1 MSILS
6 ILPSFDNTLG
16 AFLQYPLYRILFFI
30 TMFESSPLFGMI
42 VPGQLFIML
51 AGFLSELGLMSLPL
65 VIIFA
70 SIAAVVGDI
79 LAYILGKVYGP
90 KLIIKFGKYL
100 LITREQYLATE
111 HSLINHP
118 LRTLALGRF
127 SAATRALAFFIAG
140 TRHIQF
146 HRWILLSALSGI
158 LWATF
163 YAGAGYL
170 FAHTYENLI
179 TSIDMFAM
187 IGAVIVALFL
197 LKGYLH
203 KKLDN

>member
-1 MSILS
+1 MVLFPT
-6 ILPSFDNTLG
+6 LDGTLG
-16 AFLQYPLYRILFFI
+16 AFLEYPLYRILFFI

-51 AGFLSELGLMSLPL
+51 AGFLSELGLLSLPL

-70 SIAAVVGDI
+70 SIAAIVGDI

-90 KLIIKFGKYL
+90 KLITKYGRFL

-111 HSLINHP
+111 HSLINRP
-118 LRTLALGRF
+118 LRTLAFGRF

-146 HRWILLSALSGI
+146 HRWILLSILSGI
-158 LWATF
+158 LWAGF
-163 YAGAGYL
+163 YATAGYL
-170 FAHTYENLI
+170 FAHTYENLL
-179 TSIDMFAM
+179 TTIDVFAM
-187 IGAVIVALFL
+187 LGVLILVLFL
-197 LKGYLH
+197 IRGYIH
-203 KKLDN
+203 KKIESRQ

>member
-6 ILPSFDNTLG
+6 IFPTFDSTLG

-51 AGFLSELGLMSLPL
+51 AGFLAEFGLLSLPL

-70 SIAAVVGDI
+70 SLAAVFGDI
-79 LAYILGKVYGP
+79 IAYLLGKIYGP
-90 KLIIKFGKYL
+90 HLIIKFGKYL

-118 LRTLALGRF
+118 LHTLALGRF
-127 SAATRALAFFIAG
+127 SATTRTLVFFIAG
-140 TRHIQF
+140 TRHIRF
-146 HRWILLSALSGI
+146 YRWIFFSLISGI
-158 LWATF
+158 LWASA
-163 YAGAGYL
+163 YATAGYL
-170 FAHTYENLI
+170 FAHTYENLL
-179 TSIDMFAM
+179 TSIDIFAM
-187 IGAVIVALFL
+187 IGAVIVVLFL
-197 LKGYLH
+197 LKGYLK
-203 KKLDN
+203 KKLDH